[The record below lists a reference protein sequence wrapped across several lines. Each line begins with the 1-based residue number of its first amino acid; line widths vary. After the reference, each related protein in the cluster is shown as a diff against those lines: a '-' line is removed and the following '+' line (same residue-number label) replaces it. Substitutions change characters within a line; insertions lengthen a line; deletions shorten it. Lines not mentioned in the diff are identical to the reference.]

1 MQLYIYKR
9 GQGYQTRLWT
19 CLACFALACW
29 GSYRLSEILTV
40 TSNVWVEYLV
50 PAAVVAVLLW
60 GIYYLQN
67 RPTVANFLIEAEGE
81 LKKVSWSSKAQ
92 IVAATTVV
100 ITVVIVFSVLLGLI
114 DIGFT
119 SLFENVL
126 KLYS

>member
-9 GQGYQTRLWT
+9 GQGYHTRLWT
-19 CLACFALACW
+19 SLACFALACW
-29 GSYRLSEILTV
+29 GSFRLSEILAV
-40 TSNVWVEYLV
+40 TANVWVEYLV
-50 PAAVVAVLLW
+50 PAAVVALLSW

-67 RPTVANFLIEAEGE
+67 RPSVANFLIDAEGE
-81 LKKVSWSSKAQ
+81 LKKVSWSSKSQ
-92 IVAATTVV
+92 IVAATSVV

-119 SLFENVL
+119 TLFESVL

>member
-1 MQLYIYKR
+1 M
-9 GQGYQTRLWT
+9 
-19 CLACFALACW
+19 ACFALACW

-114 DIGFT
+114 DIGFA